1 MTGWAPKRFWTD
13 ATAVTTDAGH
23 TVTLDGRPVRTPAKA
38 PLTLP
43 TLALAQTIAAEWAA
57 QGAVIDPRSMPL
69 TRAANSAIDTVA
81 ANHAT
86 VVATVAA
93 YGATDL
99 LCYRAET
106 PAGLVAE
113 QAAAWDPL
121 LDWAAR
127 THGARLATGTGI
139 VHIAQDPGALAALT
153 AAVDA
158 LDPFALTA
166 LHDLAS
172 LSGSLVIGLAALSD
186 DWPAGALWQASRIDE
201 DWQARAWGVDEEAA
215 ANAERRRQDFRV
227 AQVFHRLS
235 RRE

>member
-13 ATAVTTDAGH
+13 ATAVASDGGF
-23 TVTLDGRPVRTPAKA
+23 TVTLDDRPVRTPAKA

-43 TLALAQTIAAEWAA
+43 TLALAQAIAAEWAA
-57 QGAVIDPRSMPL
+57 QGAVIDPRTMPL

-81 ANHAT
+81 ANHAA

-93 YGATDL
+93 YGGTDL
-99 LCYRAET
+99 LCYRADA

-121 LDWAAR
+121 LDWAAH
-127 THGARLATGTGI
+127 THSARLVAGTGI
-139 VHIAQDPGALAALT
+139 VHVPQDAGALAALT

-172 LSGSLVIGLAALSD
+172 LSGSLVIGLAALAD
-186 DWPAGALWQASRIDE
+186 GWTAEALWRASRIDE
-201 DWQARAWGVDEEAA
+201 DWQVRAWGQDDEAA
-215 ANAERRRQDFRV
+215 ANAELRRQDFLR

-235 RRE
+235 RPQ